1 ETLPAKYLR
10 GNKSNSLSFVLA
22 KKALRKGKPAQ
33 AIKRAA
39 NINPN
44 HPVYPFAANLL
55 GAAFAS
61 VGKNDDSIKY
71 FKECQRASESMSGK
85 TSLPAVQNQ
94 LQINRDYC
102 ELGVARAMFGAKRY
116 KEADLKFLD
125 IPKTSPIWP
134 EVLFEEAWNS
144 YYLKNYNR
152 TLGKLV
158 TYKAPIFDYVFNPE
172 IETLRALT
180 YLKMCL
186 YQDAKKISD
195 SFYDEYLKPARRLRL
210 YLKRNRT
217 NYKYFYRLMLDYEK
231 LKKSDTPLLT
241 RLLKSVYREGSYQE
255 VRESLI
261 QAAKELEKTKNM
273 PRSSFR
279 NVLINNLNEV
289 VQSQKNIMGAYVKSR
304 LVGKYAQLYK
314 AFEGMSYIKL
324 EVLEQRKARLYR
336 YEEDQGKRG
345 DVKYIQRNEKQYFW
359 NFNGEFWADELG
371 DYVFALGSEC

>member
-1 ETLPAKYLR
+1 M
-10 GNKSNSLSFVLA
+10 A